1 MNILT
6 SLTKKNLI
14 LNKRRSIVTV
24 IGIVLSC
31 ALICGVALLI
41 SSFQQ
46 FFINVAIEDNGP
58 YHAIFKETPVNDIK
72 YIEQNAYIKESYK
85 SKNIGFAFLTNR
97 QNVNKPFLSIL
108 GYDSNSFKEND
119 IKLLKGR
126 LPKNSS
132 ELIISNEIMTDGGVT
147 YKIGDKLSLN
157 IGDRILNNQVLYN
170 SSYPTSDEFGNK
182 ETFNYLYINEY
193 TIVGIMEKPKYESS
207 FLPGYQVITYLDN
220 TLLSKV
226 NNVDISVIT
235 KKPAKSYE
243 DLAKIAKQLKLNEP
257 DYNDNLLR
265 WYGTTGNVDGNK
277 VLYIV
282 GLTVILIIM
291 IASIIVIH
299 NSFNISV
306 TERKK
311 QFGMLASIG
320 TTTKQLRNMVL
331 KEGLILS
338 VIGIPIGI
346 LFSILGIGITL
357 MVINNL
363 NIFNSFYSARLEL
376 AINPL
381 LIIVATIF
389 CALTIFLSSLIP
401 AFKTSRI
408 SPIDAIRLTHDIKI
422 KGKKLRTSKLAR
434 MLFGIEGELGL
445 KNMKR
450 SKKKYRSTI
459 ISIFVS
465 IVLFMTVSAFAN
477 YAFKSATKL
486 YDDYNF
492 NVVLYPSSDTS
503 DKEINNLYND
513 ALKMNNIKDY
523 SLTRNLY
530 LTTYLNKKDIN
541 PKIINSLNC
550 EKDECQIGI
559 VLSTIGEHAFKN
571 YINKNKQD
579 LNSYINTTN
588 QKAIILRDSIYHDY
602 INNKIYEIALSN
614 VKVGNKIGLYH
625 DNKDLIKDI
634 EIGIYSTIFPTGF
647 GSGALPTGSI
657 QGFISNEVFDT
668 FSNDLKMDNYL
679 FINSSNP
686 SKLVK
691 NINVLLKQNKMNITI
706 VNIEEEKKQMDNII
720 LTINIFLYGFIT
732 LISLITITNVI
743 NTITTSIYLRRTEF
757 AMMKAVGMTNKEFNR
772 MIRFENIY
780 YGLKSLIYG
789 LPVGIFLDYFLYK
802 NINSVFVYDY
812 RFPFSTVITCIIS
825 VVIITSITTIYSIKK
840 IQNDNIID
848 AIKQENI

>member
-1 MNILT
+1 
-6 SLTKKNLI
+6 
-14 LNKRRSIVTV
+14 
-24 IGIVLSC
+24 
-31 ALICGVALLI
+31 
-41 SSFQQ
+41 
-46 FFINVAIEDNGP
+46 
-58 YHAIFKETPVNDIK
+58 
-72 YIEQNAYIKESYK
+72 
-85 SKNIGFAFLTNR
+85 
-97 QNVNKPFLSIL
+97 
-108 GYDSNSFKEND
+108 
-119 IKLLKGR
+119 
-126 LPKNSS
+126 
-132 ELIISNEIMTDGGVT
+132 
-147 YKIGDKLSLN
+147 
-157 IGDRILNNQVLYN
+157 
-170 SSYPTSDEFGNK
+170 
-182 ETFNYLYINEY
+182 
-193 TIVGIMEKPKYESS
+193 
-207 FLPGYQVITYLDN
+207 
-220 TLLSKV
+220 
-226 NNVDISVIT
+226 
-235 KKPAKSYE
+235 
-243 DLAKIAKQLKLNEP
+243 
-257 DYNDNLLR
+257 
-265 WYGTTGNVDGNK
+265 
-277 VLYIV
+277 
-282 GLTVILIIM
+282 
-291 IASIIVIH
+291 
-299 NSFNISV
+299 
-306 TERKK
+306 
-311 QFGMLASIG
+311 
-320 TTTKQLRNMVL
+320 
-331 KEGLILS
+331 
-338 VIGIPIGI
+338 
-346 LFSILGIGITL
+346 
-357 MVINNL
+357 
-363 NIFNSFYSARLEL
+363 
-376 AINPL
+376 
-381 LIIVATIF
+381 
-389 CALTIFLSSLIP
+389 
-401 AFKTSRI
+401 
-408 SPIDAIRLTHDIKI
+408 
-422 KGKKLRTSKLAR
+422 
-434 MLFGIEGELGL
+434 
-445 KNMKR
+445 
-450 SKKKYRSTI
+450 
-459 ISIFVS
+459 
-465 IVLFMTVSAFAN
+465 MTVSAFAN